1 VVRLQTKLT
10 LGFAV
15 VLLPLAGFG
24 YAARVVVERQYR
36 QQFGRALDDAQA
48 EVAHEYQRLV
58 DDVAR
63 ATRRLAR
70 ADDPVI
76 GRVLMELGKG
86 PLDDDQ
92 QRALAGY
99 AQRQMRSLGFDV
111 LEIVDGSGEVLA
123 AGHFP
128 GRVGDSD
135 PDALK
140 TAHIQG
146 GEPRLVEERVV
157 ENGQV
162 TPILAV
168 EVAAEVQAHF
178 GDTAPKVV
186 VIGGRRLG
194 GPFLE
199 ALHHQARLLSRDG
212 TVLAGKLDGGS
223 RAAHWPRRIIELGD
237 GTAAEGLAR
246 VEIAVP
252 DDELAQ
258 TLAFIGWAT
267 GGLLLAMMALS
278 LLIGFIVSRRTLHGV
293 EQVAGA
299 ARRLSKGDLDVHVDV
314 RSKDEVGELAT
325 AFNQMIR
332 DLSSA
337 REELV
342 RAERVAAWREIAQ
355 RIAHEIKNPLTPIQM
370 AVETLQRAQKKA
382 DGKLFQELFVESSQ
396 TILDEVARLKHIV
409 AEFSQFA
416 RMPPPR
422 LQALDLKEVV
432 EATLPLYTG
441 AVERQLAP
449 ALAQADRDQIVQVLL
464 NLLENARD
472 AAGSDG
478 KVTVRTRRSNGRVE
492 LEVADSGPGLSD
504 EARSRLFTPYFT
516 TKTKGTGL
524 GLAICHRI
532 VTDHGGEIR
541 VVNDGGAVFT
551 ISLPASP

>member
-1 VVRLQTKLT
+1 LVRLQTKLT
-10 LGFAV
+10 LGYAI
-15 VLLPLAGFG
+15 VLLPLAGVGFV
-24 YAARVVVERQYR
+24 ARALVERQYR
-36 QQFGRALDDAQA
+36 QQFQRALDDAQA

-76 GRVLMELGKG
+76 GRVLVELGKG
-86 PLDDDQ
+86 PLDDEQ
-92 QRALAGY
+92 QRVLAGY
-99 AQRQMRSLGFDV
+99 SQRQMRSLGFDV

-140 TAHIQG
+140 TAHIKG

-168 EVAAEVQAHF
+168 EVSGEVQAHF

-194 GPFLE
+194 AQFLE
-199 ALHHQARLLSRDG
+199 ALHHQARLIGRDG
-212 TVLAGKLDGGS
+212 TILAGKLDGGPRS
-223 RAAHWPRRIIELGD
+223 ARWPRRIIELGD
-237 GTAAEGLAR
+237 GAGEGLAR

-252 DDELAQ
+252 DDELAL
-258 TLAFIGWAT
+258 TLQYIGWAT
-267 GGLLLAMMALS
+267 AALLLSMM
-278 LLIGFIVSRRTLHGV
+278 LISMLIAFIVSRRTLHGV
-293 EQVAGA
+293 EEVADA
-299 ARRLSKGDLDVHVDV
+299 ARRLAKGDLDVNVQV
-314 RSKDEVGELAT
+314 RSKDEVGDLAT

-370 AVETLQRAQKKA
+370 AVETLQRVQKKA
-382 DGKLFQELFVESSQ
+382 DAKMFDELFAESSK

-422 LQALDLKEVV
+422 LQPLDLKEVV

-441 AVERQLAP
+441 VVQRELQPAP
-449 ALAQADRDQIVQVLL
+449 AQADRDQIVQVLL

-478 KVTVRTRRSNGRVE
+478 KVTVRTRRSDGRVE
-492 LEVADSGPGLSD
+492 LEVADSGPGLTD
-504 EARSRLFTPYFT
+504 EARTRLFTPYFT

-532 VTDHGGEIR
+532 VSDHGGEIR
-541 VVNDGGAVFT
+541 VANEGGAVFT
-551 ISLPASP
+551 VSLPVSP